1 MTGYDGLIIDL
12 DGVIWLSGDPI
23 AGAAEAIAA
32 LRASGVRV
40 VFVTNEPLRRRTA
53 VASRLTE
60 IGIPAAAADVV
71 TSASVA
77 ARLVS
82 ALTGLHGQRALVLGP
97 RALREEIAGAGFR
110 LLDGD
115 DARQAEVVV
124 VAAHEGFDYS
134 ELRAATAAVRNGAR
148 LFATGNDPVY
158 PTSAG
163 LEPATGAVAAAVE
176 KAGGTLA
183 VVTGKP
189 ERIMFD
195 IAREALAGCQR
206 IAVIGDSLTA
216 DIAGGRNAELD
227 TILVLTGTTD
237 RADLQGAAVQPD
249 LVADSLASVPAAI
262 AATLAPGWRRDPGG
276 LAAGS

>member
-32 LRASGVRV
+32 LRASGVQV

-82 ALTGLHGQRALVLGP
+82 ALTGLRGQRALVLGP

-115 DARQAEVVV
+115 DAQQAEVVV

-148 LFATGNDPVY
+148 LFATGSDPVY

-163 LEPATGAVAAAVE
+163 PEPATGAVAAAVE

-195 IAREALAGCQR
+195 IARAALAGCQR